1 MGLGRTYQKS
11 LKLLCLAVFVSEVIS
26 NPDPG
31 KWDFKDL
38 TQDDNYIGVVKNA
51 YNGSRVDIRIGCSS
65 SGPRTQNVTIGFVLR
80 RTICWEEYFAAS
92 AEQAHQFWRQYYD
105 RPESQFFEED
115 LPAGYRPD
123 YIKLHPEFTTECTDV
138 INVHPH
144 VMPMLQGDTL
154 PPPTTSFTEPFQG
167 DSSSMVLD
175 AEDPP
180 SEKSSV
186 KSETEPRVKRDLV
199 GNPPVY
205 KRDAGSSVVAN
216 PPVYTMEKEGI
227 YLLVVRVA
235 AVPPLQPITAS
246 VHVEIKGEGGYLSVT
261 DWPMLPFYASMCGV
275 YVLLGLVWLII
286 CAMYWRDI
294 LRIQFWIGA
303 VIFLGMLE
311 KAMFTSEYQ
320 NINSTGQATE
330 GLIIAAELV
339 SALKRTLARML
350 VIIVSLG
357 FGIVKPRLG
366 PTLHRVVGTGALYFV
381 LASAESILR
390 VIHPKNDFSN
400 RVILAA
406 VPLSVLDASICWWV
420 FSSLIQTTRT
430 LRLRRNLVKLGLYKH
445 FTNTLIFNVL
455 ASVVFML
462 WSIKYHRVVNCLTE
476 WRDLW
481 VDDAFWH
488 LLFSAL
494 LCVIM
499 VLWRPSNNNQRYAFT
514 PLLDEDDDYSSEEE
528 ILYNGEAW
536 GGEVKMRGKQTSRPD
551 TPEGADPE
559 EDPLKWVEENIPD
572 VEGALPV
579 IDSEEEIETT
589 KVEISKLM

>member
-1 MGLGRTYQKS
+1 
-11 LKLLCLAVFVSEVIS
+11 
-26 NPDPG
+26 
-31 KWDFKDL
+31 
-38 TQDDNYIGVVKNA
+38 
-51 YNGSRVDIRIGCSS
+51 
-65 SGPRTQNVTIGFVLR
+65 
-80 RTICWEEYFAAS
+80 
-92 AEQAHQFWRQYYD
+92 
-105 RPESQFFEED
+105 
-115 LPAGYRPD
+115 
-123 YIKLHPEFTTECTDV
+123 
-138 INVHPH
+138 
-144 VMPMLQGDTL
+144 
-154 PPPTTSFTEPFQG
+154 
-167 DSSSMVLD
+167 
-175 AEDPP
+175 
-180 SEKSSV
+180 
-186 KSETEPRVKRDLV
+186 
-199 GNPPVY
+199 
-205 KRDAGSSVVAN
+205 
-216 PPVYTMEKEGI
+216 
-227 YLLVVRVA
+227 
-235 AVPPLQPITAS
+235 
-246 VHVEIKGEGGYLSVT
+246 
-261 DWPMLPFYASMCGV
+261 MLPFYASMCGV

-514 PLLDEDDDYSSEEE
+514 PLLYEDDDYSSEEE

-536 GGEVKMRGKQTSRPD
+536 GGEVKMRGKQTSRPE